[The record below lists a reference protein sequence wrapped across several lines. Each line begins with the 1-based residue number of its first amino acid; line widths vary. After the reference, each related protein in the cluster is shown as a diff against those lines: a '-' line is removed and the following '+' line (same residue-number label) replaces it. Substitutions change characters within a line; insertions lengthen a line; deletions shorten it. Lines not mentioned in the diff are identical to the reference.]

1 MQLRVLD
8 DHPGPATA
16 AAAVNVAAFTFGE
29 GNMNVKVKVKCIVA
43 AAALSGLAGTSTAQQ
58 FNIGG
63 LTLEGGPIFEVAS
76 IYENVVT
83 AVGQTLRGFGE
94 VTQINGVQIGDLCA
108 GCELTFRFD
117 NYDVTSLTPES
128 ITFGGG
134 VINFYL
140 GFGANNDFNPLASA
154 GSAVDL
160 AAATNGTL
168 FLSLAGHAIDAAGN
182 TFSGTG
188 INIGG
193 VNAAGSGA
201 GLADVT
207 GGLAAMH
214 FDTNSVASSFGG
226 MADVQLG
233 SSFSNVFQ
241 PHPEECGGAATGPAC
256 LTGSADFRGV
266 VNPIPEPST
275 YALMLAGLGVMGF
288 IARRRRLEA

>member
-1 MQLRVLD
+1 MKLSVAIQM
-8 DHPGPATA
+8 DH
-16 AAAVNVAAFTFGE
+16 V
-29 GNMNVKVKVKCIVA
+29 
-43 AAALSGLAGTSTAQQ
+43 S
-58 FNIGG
+58 
-63 LTLEGGPIFEVAS
+63 
-76 IYENVVT
+76 
-83 AVGQTLRGFGE
+83 
-94 VTQINGVQIGDLCA
+94 
-108 GCELTFRFD
+108 
-117 NYDVTSLTPES
+117 
-128 ITFGGG
+128 
-134 VINFYL
+134 
-140 GFGANNDFNPLASA
+140 
-154 GSAVDL
+154 
-160 AAATNGTL
+160 
-168 FLSLAGHAIDAAGN
+168 
-182 TFSGTG
+182 G